1 MGTEKKILST
11 HNNQNTKSTNQ
22 RKNIKSCKGKGQVIY
37 KGRPIRITPD
47 FSTETMKS
55 RRAWSEVMLPL
66 REHKH
71 QPRLL
76 YPAKLSININREKK
90 IFQNKTKFQQYLHP
104 SLTDDPGRKT
114 PAQGRYL
121 HQRKDK
127 ILSISQQS
135 QKQRAT
141 NT

>member
-55 RRAWSEVMLPL
+55 RRAWSEFMQYIS
-66 REHKH
+66 EHKC
-71 QPRLL
+71 QPRLI
-76 YPAKLSININREKK
+76 YPAKLSIN
-90 IFQNKTKFQQYLHP
+90 F
-104 SLTDDPGRKT
+104 DG
-114 PAQGRYL
+114 
-121 HQRKDK
+121 
-127 ILSISQQS
+127 
-135 QKQRAT
+135 
-141 NT
+141 